1 MIKSLVCARKEM
13 STYEILASNVDMRMA
28 VRFCVQD
35 FSREDMG
42 SGVESEMRGGNLG
55 TLPL

>member
-1 MIKSLVCARKEM
+1 MIKRVGCARKET

-28 VRFCVQD
+28 VCLCMQD

-42 SGVESEMRGGNLG
+42 SGVESETRGGNLG